1 MKKKVLAVLLT
12 GAMAMSMLTA
22 CGGGSK
28 ETAETTEKTET
39 VEETAET
46 TDAAA
51 DADMCSD
58 DTFEELQDNYAMM
71 VEAYD
76 AVKGLYEMDEI
87 VADADIEDA
96 LNQAADVINQ
106 MGKITQD
113 TITEEDAETL
123 NSAMCDILDALSY
136 LVDGMETVGDGSASG
151 EACSDETFA
160 TLQDNYSVLSE
171 TYATVEK
178 AYQSGDIEQSAEV
191 EENLSTIASMIE
203 LFGEM
208 TQDNV
213 TEEEAVEFNEGMLE
227 IIDVLQKI
235 VDEM

>member
-39 VEETAET
+39 VEGTAET

-58 DTFEELQDNYAMM
+58 DTFEE
-71 VEAYD
+71 
-76 AVKGLYEMDEI
+76 
-87 VADADIEDA
+87 
-96 LNQAADVINQ
+96 
-106 MGKITQD
+106 
-113 TITEEDAETL
+113 
-123 NSAMCDILDALSY
+123 
-136 LVDGMETVGDGSASG
+136 
-151 EACSDETFA
+151 
-160 TLQDNYSVLSE
+160 LQDNYSVLSE

>member
-28 ETAETTEKTET
+28 ETAETAEKTET
-39 VEETAET
+39 VEGTAETTAET

-58 DTFEELQDNYAMM
+58 DTFEE
-71 VEAYD
+71 
-76 AVKGLYEMDEI
+76 
-87 VADADIEDA
+87 
-96 LNQAADVINQ
+96 
-106 MGKITQD
+106 
-113 TITEEDAETL
+113 
-123 NSAMCDILDALSY
+123 
-136 LVDGMETVGDGSASG
+136 
-151 EACSDETFA
+151 
-160 TLQDNYSVLSE
+160 LQDNYSVLSE